1 MKKQRIQSVWM
12 ESWTKQNQQV
22 TLLNHDQSDSK
33 MENTSGHATVKLVSS
48 QRIPAKTVVILE
60 GQIDCDS
67 KFNTPMLFEP
77 NHAIFNQTD
86 LQVETALILPDDS
99 NKVKVTGCNNFNKS
113 SDWKLN

>member
-48 QRIPAKTVVILE
+48 QRIPAKTVVILD
-60 GQIDCDS
+60 GQIDCGS
-67 KFNTPMLFEP
+67 KFNTPES
-77 NHAIFNQTD
+77 NHVIFNQKD
-86 LQVETALILPDDS
+86 LQVETALILPNDN
-99 NKVKVTGCNNFNKS
+99 NKVKVNVCIEN
-113 SDWKLN
+113 W